1 MSLTVRID
9 LTTLGSLQVAMPVLQ
24 LRAAEAAVSAGEQ
37 RAAHALAQRSAT
49 EPLKTALKPTDA
61 RWMDGDNGPTY
72 TKGLVNIQKT
82 IENGNLVT

>member
-1 MSLTVRID
+1 LSLTVRID

-24 LRAAEAAVSAGEQ
+24 LQAAVSAGEQ